1 MPKMRF
7 DIDPSKT
14 PKLTMPFV
22 RRIFSYFANYKL
34 QLFTVILLILFT
46 SVLGLVPPILL
57 QQIVDKALPDK
68 NLGTLALLVGLSISA
83 TVFLNLLQVAQGYL
97 STWISKKITY
107 DIKNQLYTNLS
118 RQPQRFF
125 NDVKEGEI
133 LTRLTSDVDGIQQIF
148 QTTVVNALTSV
159 FILGTT
165 LVALISLNPI
175 LALVSVLT
183 LPLFILPTRKVGKIR
198 WKITSQSQEKLS
210 RLNQHVQETLSAS
223 GSTLMKLFTNEK
235 KAYTEFATANED
247 VTKLQL
253 KEAVAGRWFRMTMSV
268 FTTIGPMLVYLIGGM
283 LMIKGQITIG
293 GILTFATLLSRM
305 YNPVTQLSNIQ
316 VDFMRSFALFD
327 RIFEYTDMKA
337 EITDQIDAED
347 IVIQNGQVTFEDI
360 AFDYEK
366 NPTLQDINL
375 AVPAGQMLALVG
387 PSGAGKST
395 LTSLIPRLYDPTMG
409 RIKID
414 GRDIK
419 EFTLKSLRDQIGI
432 VTQEAYLFNSSIRE
446 NLLYAKPDA
455 TEAELIAAAKAAY
468 IHEFI
473 QALPDGYDTQVGSR
487 GVKLSGGEK
496 QRLAIA
502 RVILKNPKLLI
513 LDEATSALDALSEM
527 YVQKAMNELL
537 KNRTSIVIAH
547 RLSTIRTAHQ
557 IAVMEHGRIVERGT
571 HGELLTQSGLYAH
584 LYETQFQLTDEQPAA
599 A

>member
-68 NLGTLALLVGLSISA
+68 NLGTLAFLVGLSISA

-118 RQPQRFF
+118 QQPQRFF

-347 IVIQNGQVTFEDI
+347 IVIQNGQITFEDI

-409 RIKID
+409 RITID

-473 QALPDGYDTQVGSR
+473 QALPEGYDTQVGSR

-502 RVILKNPKLLI
+502 RVILKDPKLLI

-571 HGELLTQSGLYAH
+571 HGELLAQSGLYAH
-584 LYETQFQLTDEQPAA
+584 LYETQFQLSDEQPAA